1 MSVRNLVVV
10 GVGLIGGSLAAAV
23 RARGLVERII
33 GVEPNSQSA
42 NYALAQGLVDDIA
55 VEVPSD
61 ADLCALCV
69 PSDLVAEWVLKLA
82 DHTAT
87 VIDVGSVKAPIV
99 EAVRAASVPVT
110 NFVPCHPISGSEK
123 SGPSA
128 ADAQL
133 FEGCTVVVTPLPEG
147 DPQRQ
152 ARTEEFWQQL
162 GSRVQVMAPE
172 EHDQS
177 LAVTSHLP
185 HLLAFAFMQQVN
197 PEHIPLTGGGFRDF
211 TRIAGAD
218 PDLWWRILRLNKD
231 SVVESAGRFSDDLQ
245 HLVAALENGDSE
257 LGLAQLRNAVEK
269 QTLKNQENYE

>member
-1 MSVRNLVVV
+1 MAIRNLVIV

-23 RARGLVERII
+23 RAKSVAERII

-42 NYALAQGLVDDIA
+42 SYALAQGLVDDI
-55 VEVPSD
+55 VEEVPSD

-69 PSDLVAEWVLKLA
+69 PSDRIAEWALKLA
-82 DHTAT
+82 GYTAT

-99 EAVRAASVPVT
+99 EAVQAAPVAVT

-133 FEGCTVVVTPLPEG
+133 FDGCAVVLTPLPEG
-147 DPQRQ
+147 DAQKQTQVQ
-152 ARTEEFWQQL
+152 AFWQQL
-162 GSRVQVMAPE
+162 GTQVYVMSPAD
-172 EHDQS
+172 HDQA

-185 HLLAFAFMQQVN
+185 HLLAFAFMQQITDV
-197 PEHIPLTGGGFRDF
+197 HAPLTGGGFRDF

-218 PDLWWRILRLNKD
+218 PDLWWRILRLNKHSVIDGAEQFVGDLRQIIEAIERDD
-231 SVVESAGRFSDDLQ
+231 SAQ
-245 HLVAALENGDSE
+245 
-257 LGLAQLRNAVEK
+257 GLAQLRHAAEK
-269 QTLKNQENYE
+269 KAAEKKI